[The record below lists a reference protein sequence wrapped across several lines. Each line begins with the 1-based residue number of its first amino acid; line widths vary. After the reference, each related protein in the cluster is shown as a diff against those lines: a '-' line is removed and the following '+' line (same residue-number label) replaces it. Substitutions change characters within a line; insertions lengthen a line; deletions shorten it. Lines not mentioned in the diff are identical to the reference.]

1 VTCGP
6 RLPFGGKRWEGAMTG
21 NGNGNGKSEAKVN
34 GSKVKAPGSGPDAR
48 LLMHEDE
55 HEIVEAILKR
65 VLDDDDCYA
74 KVVSRNR
81 SKSRRLSDR
90 LVLATFLKRI
100 ERQFALRPL
109 GARRSMRD
117 LLGPSA

>member
-1 VTCGP
+1 M
-6 RLPFGGKRWEGAMTG
+6 RG
-21 NGNGNGKSEAKVN
+21 NSTGKSKVN
-34 GSKVKAPGSGPDAR
+34 LDGSKAKAPRSGPDAR

-55 HEIVEAILKR
+55 HAIVEAILKR

-74 KVVSRNR
+74 KVVSSNR
-81 SKSRRLSDR
+81 SKAHRLSDR
-90 LVLATFLKRI
+90 LVLATFLKRL

-117 LLGPSA
+117 LGPPARR

>member
-1 VTCGP
+1 M
-6 RLPFGGKRWEGAMTG
+6 K
-21 NGNGNGKSEAKVN
+21 GNGNGKSEAGNGNGKSEAGNGNGKSAAKGN
-34 GSKVKAPGSGPDAR
+34 GSKVEAPGSGPDAR

-90 LVLATFLKRI
+90 LVLATFLKRL

-117 LLGPSA
+117 LLGPTA

>member
-1 VTCGP
+1 M
-6 RLPFGGKRWEGAMTG
+6 R
-21 NGNGNGKSEAKVN
+21 GNGNGKSAAKVN
-34 GSKVKAPGSGPDAR
+34 GSKVEASKEAPGSGPDAR

-90 LVLATFLKRI
+90 LVLATFLKRL

-117 LLGPSA
+117 LLGPTA

>member
-1 VTCGP
+1 
-6 RLPFGGKRWEGAMTG
+6 MS
-21 NGNGNGKSEAKVN
+21 GNGNGKSEAKVN
-34 GSKVKAPGSGPDAR
+34 GSKAKAPGSGPDAR

-81 SKSRRLSDR
+81 SESGRGRDRRI
-90 LVLATFLKRI
+90 LANFLKRI

-117 LLGPSA
+117 LLGPTAQR

>member
-1 VTCGP
+1 
-6 RLPFGGKRWEGAMTG
+6 MSG
-21 NGNGNGKSEAKVN
+21 NGTSEAKGN
-34 GSKVKAPGSGPDAR
+34 GPKVEAARSGSGPDAR
-48 LLMHEDE
+48 MLMHEDE
-55 HEIVEAILKR
+55 HEIVEAILKK

-109 GARRSMRD
+109 GARRSTLD
-117 LLGPSA
+117 LLERYAQRGGL